1 MIRAHS
7 LTEATGD
14 GPTVRLAFEERH
26 RRRLALRTTD
36 GEAVLLDLD
45 KATRLRDGQRI
56 AMDDGRVL
64 TVEALPEAV
73 VDITAADAHGLA
85 RLSWHLGNRHTPTEI
100 MPDRLRIRREHVL
113 EAMVERLGGT
123 LSVLDAP
130 FDPEVGAYHDG
141 GGHGHHHAHD
151 HHGHGHAHDH

>member
-7 LTEATGD
+7 LTDAAGD

-26 RRRLALRTTD
+26 RRRLTLRTTD

-45 KATRLRDGQRI
+45 KATRLRGGQRI

-73 VDITAADAHGLA
+73 VDI
-85 RLSWHLGNRHTPTEI
+85 
-100 MPDRLRIRREHVL
+100 V
-113 EAMVERLGGT
+113 
-123 LSVLDAP
+123 
-130 FDPEVGAYHDG
+130 
-141 GGHGHHHAHD
+141 
-151 HHGHGHAHDH
+151 